1 MSIRGH
7 GTRALRGKLS
17 TGQHEHQGTED
28 VHRASPSLVSQGD
41 SSHRLVITLQLA
53 GMLILAAVL
62 IIVMA
67 TYRVGYF
74 ATGRQ
79 AMVAAAFP
87 GLLLVLS
94 LLCLLL
100 ARRGYLRAASRI
112 YVWGIYLGVVS
123 VAVLFNGYRSATWLL
138 LLWPVT
144 MAGIL
149 LKPISAIWLAVA
161 SLALYGVSALAELAG
176 WYVPPLPTETS
187 SFRAFGLA
195 FGWLMILMV
204 AGFTTFLE
212 QRSLRRALAN
222 QRDATFELMTARQR
236 LEEEVSLRTADLVRR
251 AEEFRAIAELGQ
263 AASSIQ
269 DLDSLM
275 ETTVALIGR
284 RLGFY
289 HVGLFLLDAHQE
301 WAVLQAASS
310 EGGQRMLARGHRL
323 RVGQQGIV
331 GYVAA
336 AGSPRV
342 ALDVEIDSTWVENP
356 DLPETRSEMA
366 LPLKVAGEVI
376 GVLDIQSEE
385 PAAFTEE
392 DVETLQ
398 ILADSV
404 AVAIR
409 NAQLLEAMRETL
421 DRLQRYQEQDA
432 LRAWRQA
439 LARRGLVLAYD
450 YQGKGTV
457 TRRRSTEFPHAVAGE
472 PLNALQRVD
481 RHVTADGRHLL
492 LAPITVGGRRL
503 GVLSFERAEPW
514 TDESVRLVEA
524 VVGQLDL
531 ALDNARL
538 LEETRLR
545 ATQEAARSQIVSRVR
560 ALASTDAIL
569 RSAAEELGKALQV
582 ERSRI
587 QLVHFDS

>member
-1 MSIRGH
+1 MSIRSRGY
-7 GTRALRGKLS
+7 RAPGGKRPAGERDQRQARVVQDDLS
-17 TGQHEHQGTED
+17 
-28 VHRASPSLVSQGD
+28 SLTQLDDGGR
-41 SSHRLVITLQLA
+41 HLTTTLLLA
-53 GMLILAAVL
+53 GMLILVAVL
-62 IIVMA
+62 AIIAV
-67 TYRVGYF
+67 TYWAGYF
-74 ATGRQ
+74 VTARQ
-79 AMVAAAFP
+79 AMMAAGFP
-87 GLLLVLS
+87 ALLLVLTI
-94 LLCLLL
+94 LCLVLT
-100 ARRGYLRAASRI
+100 RRGRSRVASRI
-112 YVWGIYLGVVS
+112 YVWSTYLSVTV
-123 VAVLFNGYRSATWLL
+123 VAVLFNGYRSATWFL

-149 LKPISAIWLAVA
+149 LKPVSAIWLAFG
-161 SLALYGVSALAELAG
+161 SLAVYGLTALAELVG
-176 WYVPPLPTETS
+176 WYVPPLPTEAS
-187 SFRAFGLA
+187 GFHVLGLA

-204 AGFTTFLE
+204 AGFTTYLE
-212 QRSLRRALAN
+212 QRNLRQALED
-222 QRDATFELMTARQR
+222 QKSVTSELRLARQG
-236 LEEEVSLRTADLVRR
+236 LAKEVSLRTADLARR
-251 AEEFRAIAELGQ
+251 AEELRAIAELGQ
-263 AASSIQ
+263 VASSIQ
-269 DLDSLM
+269 ELDHLM

-289 HVGLFLLDAHQE
+289 HVGLFLLDPKRE
-301 WAVLQAASS
+301 WAILRAASS
-310 EGGQRMLARGHRL
+310 EGGRRMLARGHRL

-331 GYVAA
+331 GYVAS
-336 AGSPRV
+336 AGVPRV
-342 ALDVEIDSTWVENP
+342 ALDVGVDRTWLDNP

-366 LPLKVAGEVI
+366 LPLKVTGEVI

-385 PAAFTEE
+385 PAAFTKE

-398 ILADSV
+398 ILADG
-404 AVAIR
+404 VAIAVR

-439 LARRGLVLAYD
+439 LARRGLQLAYG
-450 YQGKGTV
+450 YQGEGTV
-457 TRRRSTEFPHAVAGE
+457 TRRLPTEVPQTVGGKTLA
-472 PLNALQRVD
+472 ALDHVD
-481 RHVTADGRHLL
+481 RRRTADGRHLL

-503 GVLSFERAEPW
+503 GVLSFERARPW

-545 ATQEAARSQIVSRVR
+545 AAQEAARSQIVSRVR

-587 QLVHFDS
+587 QLVRFEP

>member
-28 VHRASPSLVSQGD
+28 VHRASPSLASTGD

-587 QLVHFDS
+587 QLVRFDS

>member
-1 MSIRGH
+1 
-7 GTRALRGKLS
+7 
-17 TGQHEHQGTED
+17 
-28 VHRASPSLVSQGD
+28 
-41 SSHRLVITLQLA
+41 
-53 GMLILAAVL
+53 
-62 IIVMA
+62 
-67 TYRVGYF
+67 
-74 ATGRQ
+74 
-79 AMVAAAFP
+79 
-87 GLLLVLS
+87 
-94 LLCLLL
+94 
-100 ARRGYLRAASRI
+100 
-112 YVWGIYLGVVS
+112 
-123 VAVLFNGYRSATWLL
+123 
-138 LLWPVT
+138 
-144 MAGIL
+144 
-149 LKPISAIWLAVA
+149 
-161 SLALYGVSALAELAG
+161 
-176 WYVPPLPTETS
+176 
-187 SFRAFGLA
+187 
-195 FGWLMILMV
+195 
-204 AGFTTFLE
+204 
-212 QRSLRRALAN
+212 
-222 QRDATFELMTARQR
+222 
-236 LEEEVSLRTADLVRR
+236 
-251 AEEFRAIAELGQ
+251 
-263 AASSIQ
+263 
-269 DLDSLM
+269 
-275 ETTVALIGR
+275 
-284 RLGFY
+284 
-289 HVGLFLLDAHQE
+289 
-301 WAVLQAASS
+301 
-310 EGGQRMLARGHRL
+310 MLARGHRL

>member
-28 VHRASPSLVSQGD
+28 VHCASPSLASQGD

-222 QRDATFELMTARQR
+222 QRDATFELMAARQR

-289 HVGLFLLDAHQE
+289 HVGLFLLDARQE

-409 NAQLLEAMRETL
+409 NAQLLEATRETL

-492 LAPITVGGRRL
+492 LAPITAGGRRL